1 MKKLL
6 FCFFALILALGSCQ
20 AKSSKDAVVPDKTV
34 ANIGSESD
42 ELVNRVRDIYATVFS
57 GYLRA
62 DSLRNIGQY
71 EVFPTPESLD
81 ALNAK
86 FLTPE
91 LNGLFRQVNEIDSKY
106 HSDEIGFFDADYWIM
121 GQDWDSNL
129 HVSDVK
135 VQEINGDEAWVRLL
149 VHNFDNATPLLL
161 QMHRCDGIW
170 LIDSF
175 VDPDG
180 FFDMKMDLQEYIVNE
195 TKKKY

>member
-6 FCFFALILALGSCQ
+6 FCFFALAIALGSCL
-20 AKSSKDAVVPDKTV
+20 AKSSKDAVVRDKTV
-34 ANIGSESD
+34 ESIGSESD

-71 EVFPTPESLD
+71 EVFPTLESLD

-135 VQEINGDEAWVRLL
+135 VQEINGDEARVSLL
-149 VHNFDNATPLLL
+149 VHNFDNVTPLLL

-175 VDPDG
+175 VDPDC